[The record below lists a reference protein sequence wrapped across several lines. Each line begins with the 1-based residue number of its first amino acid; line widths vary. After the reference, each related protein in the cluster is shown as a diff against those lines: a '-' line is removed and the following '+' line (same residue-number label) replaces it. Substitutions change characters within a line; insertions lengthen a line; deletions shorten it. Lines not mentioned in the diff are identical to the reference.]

1 MQHSLLVFFAI
12 LSVVIT
18 AVFIFV
24 YQSSLSASEENQG
37 MKNTLQ
43 KRGWFL
49 LILVVVLAMFAS
61 ITIPKSPYFVYAKDI
76 PSKVIHVAAGQ
87 FYFMMSYNAIDPKNP
102 SSDPSIE
109 VPVNQ
114 VVEFR
119 VTSLDVNH
127 NFGIYDSNNVL
138 IAQTQAMPGYVNR
151 LRCKFTK
158 PGDYNVFCLEFC
170 GSGHQIMRSSFT
182 VK

>member
-1 MQHSLLVFFAI
+1 MQHSILIFFVI
-12 LSVVIT
+12 LALIIIG
-18 AVFIFV
+18 VFIYVFM
-24 YQSSLSASEENQG
+24 SSVNADVESKG
-37 MKNTLQ
+37 MKNALH

-49 LILVVVLAMFAS
+49 LILAVVLAMFAS
-61 ITIPKSPYFVYAKDI
+61 ITIPKSPYFAFAKDV
-76 PSKVIHVAAGQ
+76 PARVVHVATGQ

-109 VPVNQ
+109 VPVNE

-127 NFGIYDSNNVL
+127 NFGIYDSHNVL

-151 LRCKFTK
+151 LRYKFTT
-158 PGDYNVFCLEFC
+158 PGDYNIFCLEYC
-170 GSGHQIMRSSFT
+170 GSGHQVMRASFT